1 MNWGIPMTERDLD
14 NLDVFFDAARRQA
27 ADPSPDLM
35 QRVLDDALA
44 EQQRMAAQA
53 APQARPGRPARG
65 WLRQLLSAI
74 GGWPA
79 VAGLA
84 TASVTGLWIGVNPPA
99 AVSTTAEAYLNS
111 GADTYLVDLMP
122 GFQFDDMAEG

>member
-1 MNWGIPMTERDLD
+1 MTERDFDTLE
-14 NLDVFFDAARRQA
+14 LFFDAARHRA
-27 ADPSPDLM
+27 EDPSADLM

-44 EQQRMAAQA
+44 EQRLQQS
-53 APQARPGRPARG
+53 APAPMPVARSGL
-65 WLRQLLSAI
+65 LRQFLAAI

-99 AVSTTAEAYLNS
+99 AVTDTAESYLSS
-111 GADTYLVDLMP
+111 GADSYLVDMMP
-122 GFQFDDMAEG
+122 GFQFDLAEG

>member
-44 EQQRMAAQA
+44 EQQRLAAQA
-53 APQARPGRPARG
+53 RPQRAARG

-122 GFQFDDMAEG
+122 GFQFDVAEG